1 MSRFDAYATGYDP
14 FNAWVLSSLTL
25 SAYREEA
32 RWSADLE
39 ALGFTFHASL
49 LGKVTQAFVA
59 RGSGAVVIAFR
70 GTEFDDPR
78 DVIADL
84 KARLMPGPF
93 GRVHHGIAEALEE
106 VWGEVLVAAN
116 AAAQGGEA
124 LWLTGH
130 SMGAGLALIAAA
142 RLASEGFI
150 PQGVQVYGAPRVGDE
165 DFARGFTQHIGSAT
179 VRHVNDN
186 DVVARLPP
194 EDMGYRHVG
203 GLVYYERDGAR
214 RYDEPDYSRREAIR
228 DRFERAKEGPPDGM
242 KDHLVPRYEEL
253 ARRWR
258 EG

>member
-1 MSRFDAYATGYDP
+1 MSGFDANATAYHP
-14 FNAWVLSSLTL
+14 FNAWVLSSLSL

-32 RWSADLE
+32 RWEADLA
-39 ALGFTFHASL
+39 ALDFVRHASL
-49 LGKVTQAFVA
+49 LGEVTQAFVA
-59 RGSGAVVIAFR
+59 RGQGAVVIAFR

-78 DVIADL
+78 DVIADM
-84 KARLMPGPF
+84 KVRLVPGPF
-93 GRVHHGIAEALEE
+93 GRVHRGIAEALDE
-106 VWGEVLVAAN
+106 VWEGVLDAAT
-116 AAAQGGEA
+116 AASQGGEI

-130 SMGAGLALIAAA
+130 SMGAGLALLAAA
-142 RLASEGFI
+142 RLASEGLK
-150 PQGVQVYGAPRVGDE
+150 PRGLQVYGAPRVGDE
-165 DFARGFTQHIGSAT
+165 DFARGFSRHLGSMT

-203 GLVYYERDGAR
+203 SLVYYERDGGR
-214 RYDEPDYSRREAIR
+214 RYDEPSYSRLEAIR

-253 ARRWR
+253 TRRWR